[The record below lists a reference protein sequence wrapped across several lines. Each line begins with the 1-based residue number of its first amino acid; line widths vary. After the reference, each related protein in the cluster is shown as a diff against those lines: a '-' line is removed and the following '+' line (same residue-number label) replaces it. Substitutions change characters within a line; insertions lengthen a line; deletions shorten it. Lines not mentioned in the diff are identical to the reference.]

1 MDKIKI
7 HLEFLLND
15 TAKQVLWTAIST
27 AAGLEHWF
35 ADDIS
40 VKDKVFTFRWSKDEV
55 RSAEIL
61 TNRIYSFIR
70 FHWIDDENPRGY
82 FELKMSQDEMTN
94 AFVLEITD
102 FAAED
107 EVDDLKE
114 LWTSQMTKMK
124 RVFGL

>member
-1 MDKIKI
+1 MDKVKI

-27 AAGLEHWF
+27 PAGLEHWF
-35 ADDIS
+35 ANEIT
-40 VKDKVFTFRWSKDEV
+40 VKDKVFTFRWSKDEE

-61 TNRIYSFIR
+61 NNRIYSFIR
-70 FHWIDDENPRGY
+70 FHWLDDENPRGY

-94 AFVLEITD
+94 AFVLEIND

-107 EVDDLKE
+107 EVEDMEE
-114 LWTSQMTKMK
+114 LWTSQVAKMR
-124 RVFGL
+124 RVLGL